1 MILTTTLSAAAAAAI
16 INIWLIVR
24 CGQVRVSAK
33 IVHGD
38 GGNPLLARRM
48 RAHANFIENTPLV
61 LILIGAIELAGKG
74 GNWLPYVAAVYLLA
88 RVAHPIGME
97 RKDGNPFRA
106 GAIVVTGLTLI
117 GLAAIA
123 VLVSLGKL

>member
-1 MILTTTLSAAAAAAI
+1 MILTTTLSAAAAAAL
-16 INIWLIVR
+16 INIRLIVR

-33 IVHGD
+33 IMHGD
-38 GGNPLLARRM
+38 GGNPLMVRRM

-88 RVAHPIGME
+88 RVAHPIGMD
-97 RKDGNPFRA
+97 RDDGNAFRA
-106 GAIVVTGLTLI
+106 GGIIVTSLTLI
-117 GLAAIA
+117 GLAAVA